1 MFFYVKENKVLLDK
15 LYEVIPEI
23 IKLKETLEPDK
34 LDRAFQYLHFVY
46 SRKSPYFRSELNDRQ
61 KMVCA
66 DRFGEDKIQIWQK
79 IENNADIKACI
90 DKMSQMQFTE
100 NERFVEMARLKISE
114 YITFWSKNKVSEA
127 NADIIRKQLEGVKD
141 LINVKREFERNVMED
156 GLKKKEKSEDTK
168 LFELPD

>member
-90 DKMSQMQFTE
+90 DKMSKMQFTE
-100 NERFVEMARLKISE
+100 NETFVEMARAKISE
-114 YITFWSKNKVSEA
+114 YITFWSKNKVNEA